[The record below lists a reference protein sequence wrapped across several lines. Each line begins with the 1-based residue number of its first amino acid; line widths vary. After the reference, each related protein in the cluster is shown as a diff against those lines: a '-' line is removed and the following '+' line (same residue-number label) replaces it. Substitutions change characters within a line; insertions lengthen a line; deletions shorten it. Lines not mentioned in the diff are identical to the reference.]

1 MKKKKGYRASTSSV
15 RQDYREGGRVQA
27 ANGGMLTFDQ
37 WRADYNTTNPRPTGG
52 GIAGN
57 NARKRYDATLPQLYS
72 DYAINYIPTT
82 PPSPTETA
90 AEEEAK
96 QSREIMATERENRVT
111 RTAERTE
118 EIAKGNISS
127 STPIIPT
134 PQKIDTSGTEITPE
148 QAANL
153 QVNATPTSVTAPT
166 IQAPQAEQVTKME
179 EVNQVAAPEP
189 IVAATQTVSKVPEQA
204 VVESAQGSVS
214 SEVSDALSQ
223 AAGVASVDPINTAT
237 VAVTPGLLQERVIGT
252 ISAGAKAEAAKVAGT
267 SLGRITRAKKQL
279 RNSGLTESEISALG
293 NDPETLEAN
302 LLEFTEKERGIIEG
316 LPEDAL
322 VSTQMD
328 ALLTGIEN
336 GQIPTWASPAV
347 ASVEQMLAERGL
359 SASSVG
365 RDGLLNAII
374 TSALPIA
381 QSNAQ
386 AIQQS
391 VAQDKSI
398 EATANIKNA
407 ELAQQ
412 TAIFNAQNVF
422 AMDMAQFSADQQR
435 AINNSKFLQT
445 VALTNASNE
454 QQSAV
459 QNAVLMSQR
468 NLAEADQNT
477 KLGIQNAQA
486 FLQMD
491 LSNLNNQQQA
501 NMLKAQQIQQQLLSN
516 QAAENAAA
524 QFNATSQNQIN
535 QFMTSLKSQTD
546 QFNSQQNAAMK
557 QFNAAAENAAAA
569 RNAQRLDDVEKQNAV
584 MALQVD
590 QFNNQQIF
598 QREQF
603 NVQNATAIAQ
613 SNVAWRRQ
621 SNTANT
627 AAINAVNQQNAQN
640 AFNLSAQAQAN
651 LWQELRD
658 EADYTFKRWDN
669 DESRKTSL
677 MIAALGNE
685 STTTAT
691 NSFSTNVTAIAKLAE
706 SWLKD

>member
-1 MKKKKGYRASTSSV
+1 MKKRKGYRAGTSSV
-15 RQDYREGGRVQA
+15 RQDYREGGRVKLQI
-27 ANGGMLTFDQ
+27 GGEPPLN
-37 WRADYNTTNPRPTGG
+37 YNIYG
-52 GIAGN
+52 
-57 NARKRYDATLPQLYS
+57 
-72 DYAINYIPTT
+72 T
-82 PPSPTETA
+82 PDLNIPSPKTPEQE
-90 AEEEAK
+90 AEEA
-96 QSREIMATERENRVT
+96 RTTMVTENREERVK
-111 RTAERTE
+111 RTGEQTE
-118 EIAKGNISS
+118 QIAQGNLPSSISTIS
-127 STPIIPT
+127 T
-134 PQKIDTSGTEITPE
+134 PQKINTEGTEITPT
-148 QAANL
+148 QAVDL
-153 QVNATPTSVTAPT
+153 QVSETPTTITAPT
-166 IQAPQAEQVTKME
+166 IPAPQTEQVTTADVVPE
-179 EVNQVAAPEP
+179 IAAPEP
-189 IVAATQTVSKVPEQA
+189 VVTATQTVSKVPETA

-214 SEVSDALSQ
+214 TEVSNALSQ
-223 AAGVASVDPINTAT
+223 AAGVANVDPIATASVT
-237 VAVTPGLLQERVIGT
+237 VTPGLLQERVVGT
-252 ISAGAKAEAAKVAGT
+252 ISAEAKAQAAKVAGT

-279 RNSGLTESEISALG
+279 KNSGLTEAEISALG

-302 LLEFTEKERGIIEG
+302 LLEFTEEERGIIEG

-322 VSTQMD
+322 VSTQID

-347 ASVEQMLAERGL
+347 SSVEQMLAERGL
-359 SASSVG
+359 SASTVG

-386 AIQQS
+386 AIQNS
-391 VAQDKSI
+391 VAQDKNI

-412 TAIFNAQNVF
+412 TAMFNAQNVF
-422 AMDMAQFSADQQR
+422 AMDMAQFDADQQR
-435 AINNSKFLQT
+435 AVNNSKFLQT

-491 LSNLNNQQQA
+491 LTNLSNTQQSGI
-501 NMLKAQQIQQQLLSN
+501 LKAQQIQQQLLSN
-516 QAAENAAA
+516 QAAENAAE
-524 QFNATSQNQIN
+524 QFNATSQNQLN

-546 QFNSQQNAAMK
+546 QFNAQQSSAMN
-557 QFNAAAENAAAA
+557 QFNAAAKNAAAA
-569 RNAQRLDDVEKQNAV
+569 RDAQRNADVDKNNAT

-621 SNTANT
+621 ANTANT
-627 AAINAVNQQNAQN
+627 AAVNAVNQQNAQN

-669 DESRKTSL
+669 DEARKTSL
-677 MIAALGNE
+677 MIAALSNE
-685 STTTAT
+685 SGTTGT
-691 NSFSTNVTAIAKLAE
+691 NNFSTNVAAITKLAKD
-706 SWLKD
+706 WLDL